1 MSSYRL
7 RKLDHVFVGPDKSD
21 IDLSDDVLEELCSD
35 DFFDEPSN
43 EPLKTYNHA
52 NIDQYIAQNQNKSTV
67 KKTFYNIKQLKLFT
81 EGNGDTRPI
90 ESIPKS
96 ELCDILCTYFIHL
109 KKSDGSNYEPSTIRG
124 MMGSFERYLK
134 SKNYGCSIISD
145 PEFAKLTSVLKTK
158 QKILKSEGMG
168 NLPRRAESLSDQHI
182 NKLWECNQLGPN
194 NPESILNTL
203 WWNNTTHFGIRS
215 VKPHVDMKWG
225 DVTLHCDSDG
235 NEFLQ
240 FQERQSVTCQGDN
253 PVSVRDVHPEAW
265 ATNDARCPVALYKL
279 YATLRPSDYSTSNSP
294 FYLATNTKIPS
305 NKFPWFKRQPVGI
318 NKLGSLMKRMST
330 SAGFEQKRFTNHSA
344 RKFLVQKLS
353 EQNIPPTQIM
363 QISGHRNIQS
373 VNNYSHISMS
383 QHRSI
388 SGILSGRVDPKQHDS
403 TNTSINL
410 ASSHSVTCVSKNEN
424 VGLSSIF
431 SGPIYGGNITI
442 NFGNSSREPEGAKHR
457 KLSVENDHAL

>member
-1 MSSYRL
+1 M
-7 RKLDHVFVGPDKSD
+7 
-21 IDLSDDVLEELCSD
+21 
-35 DFFDEPSN
+35 
-43 EPLKTYNHA
+43 
-52 NIDQYIAQNQNKSTV
+52 
-67 KKTFYNIKQLKLFT
+67 KLFT

-96 ELCDILCTYFIHL
+96 ELCDILCTYFIQL

-124 MMGSFERYLK
+124 MLGSFERYLK

-194 NPESILNTL
+194 NPESIFNTL

-225 DVTLHCDSDG
+225 DVRLLYTVTPMETIFYNFKNG
-235 NEFLQ
+235 NRKPVRGTIQFLFAMFIQ
-240 FQERQSVTCQGDN
+240 KPGLPTMHGAPSRC
-253 PVSVRDVHPEAW
+253 
-265 ATNDARCPVALYKL
+265 TNCMLG
-279 YATLRPSDYSTSNSP
+279 PSDYSTSNSP
-294 FYLATNTKIPS
+294 FYLATNPS

-318 NKLGSLMKRMST
+318 NKLGSLMIRMST

-344 RKFLVQKLS
+344 RTFLVPKLS

-383 QHRSI
+383 QHRSS
-388 SGILSGRVDPKQHDS
+388 SGILSGRVDPK
-403 TNTSINL
+403 
-410 ASSHSVTCVSKNEN
+410 
-424 VGLSSIF
+424 
-431 SGPIYGGNITI
+431 
-442 NFGNSSREPEGAKHR
+442 
-457 KLSVENDHAL
+457 